1 MPERSTLRSLQQKRL
16 IAMLSALSLTSLL
29 VLRPAGA
36 EQSGEAR
43 AASPAQIARDHM
55 VTIVEEE
62 VRLLSTETGIQTID
76 PRVLDA
82 MRMVPRHD
90 FVPVEIKA
98 YAYNNHPLPIGHG
111 QNIAAP
117 LLIALMTH
125 LAELEPDDSVFE
137 TGTGAGY
144 HAALL
149 SRLVKDVYSVEVIE
163 PLADQAARMLKDRH
177 DENVMVQAGDGY
189 EGWPAR
195 APFDAIILKE
205 SLDHIPV
212 PLLRQLKPGG
222 RLVMPLGPADGA
234 QDLTVIR
241 RTSDGRLT
249 QKRIMPVRFSPMQ
262 GGERL

>member
-1 MPERSTLRSLQQKRL
+1 MPERSTIRGCRRYRVIVLL
-16 IAMLSALSLTSLL
+16 IGLL
-29 VLRPAGA
+29 LPLLLDPGTPGA
-36 EQSGEAR
+36 EQSGKAG
-43 AASPAQIARDHM
+43 AAAPDAIARDYM

-62 VRLLSTETGIQTID
+62 VRLLSAETGIASID

-82 MRMVPRHD
+82 MRAVPRHD
-90 FVPVEIKA
+90 FVPSNIKA

-149 SRLVKDVYSVEVIE
+149 ARLVKDVYSVEVIE
-163 PLADQAARMLKDRH
+163 PLADQAARMLKDRR
-177 DENVMVQAGDGY
+177 DVNVMVQAGDGY
-189 EGWPAR
+189 EGWPAH

-241 RTSDGRLT
+241 RTTDGRLT
-249 QKRIMPVRFSPMQ
+249 QKSIMPVRFSPMQ

>member
-1 MPERSTLRSLQQKRL
+1 MPERFTIRSRRL
-16 IAMLSALSLTSLL
+16 IALAAGLALSLPLA
-29 VLRPAGA
+29 AGA
-36 EQSGEAR
+36 SAEQQTAEMR
-43 AASPAQIARDHM
+43 AAPPDQIARDYM
-55 VTIVEEE
+55 VAIVEEE
-62 VRLLSTETGIQTID
+62 VRLLAGETGIRTID
-76 PRVLDA
+76 PRVLEA
-82 MRMVPRHD
+82 MRAVPRHD
-90 FVPVEIKA
+90 FVPSEIKA
-98 YAYNNHPLPIGHG
+98 FAYNNHPLPIGHG
-111 QNIAAP
+111 QNLAAP

-125 LAELEPDDSVFE
+125 LAELEPDDAVFE

-149 SRLVKDVYSVEVIE
+149 SRLVRDVYSVEVIE
-163 PLADQAARMLKDRH
+163 PLADQAARMLKHRH
-177 DENVMVQAGDGY
+177 DDNVMVQAGDGY
-189 EGWPAR
+189 EGWPAH
-195 APFDAIILKE
+195 APYDAIILKE

-241 RTSDGRLT
+241 RTVDGRLT